1 MRISNAK
8 ATEIMRAMLAQAKR
22 EHGMLAQAG
31 GYGVAEIRSAMD
43 EIQALQ
49 RAVMALELMNGV
61 RIECNVCE
69 GTGEVCIGHTSGGY
83 WSPPEPVEDE
93 CPICE
98 GWGHYNKREIHEE
111 WDGPPCAEAA
121 IEMLADSYTERE
133 YEND

>member
-1 MRISNAK
+1 MSKHQIKKTIVQSSLWSNFEI
-8 ATEIMRAMLAQAKR
+8 ATRSR
-22 EHGMLAQAG
+22 PV
-31 GYGVAEIRSAMD
+31 GYG
-43 EIQALQ
+43 QPLQ